1 MSRFPRGLK
10 FILVLVT
17 ILQALNMITGNPRGG
32 SRSSSSSSGSSSRSS
47 YGSGYGSSYGSGYG
61 SSYGSRSG
69 SSYGSGY
76 RSNYGST
83 YGSVSSRSYSPPSYS
98 SLPKTFSFP
107 KIDLGHNLPKGPPP
121 AYSAH
126 DTVGGAPTNIRERP
140 PAYKPRDKPY
150 RNPNSGS
157 LYRNQYQ
164 RWTTSSSKSNRN
176 YQDTYNSTIDYMYS
190 AATSS
195 HYPTNGYTYL
205 ILISTFLYVCGTL
218 L

>member
-10 FILVLVT
+10 FILVMVT
-17 ILQALNMITGNPRGG
+17 ILQALNMTTGNPRGG

-47 YGSGYGSSYGSGYG
+47 YGSGYGSSHGSGF
-61 SSYGSRSG
+61 G

-83 YGSVSSRSYSPPSYS
+83 YGSVSRHSYSPPFYS
-98 SLPKTFSFP
+98 SLSKTFSFP
-107 KIDLGHNLPKGPPP
+107 TFDLGHNLPKGPPP

-140 PAYKPRDKPY
+140 PAYKPRDKPH
-150 RNPNSGS
+150 RKPNSGS

-176 YQDTYNSTIDYMYS
+176 YQDTYNSTNDFMYS

-195 HYPTNGYTYL
+195 HYPTNGYPYL